1 MKQQRRHKI
10 LFMCAVMA
18 LVFAVPPRTAGADP
32 TPAPAPAPDPGYQ
45 IAGPSGPVV
54 GGLRTLPPIC
64 GVQPRACAGKWN
76 PDTGAW
82 DFPPGT

>member
-1 MKQQRRHKI
+1 MR
-10 LFMCAVMA
+10 LLVLGAVFTLNMA
-18 LVFAVPPRTAGADP
+18 LPMTASADP
-32 TPAPAPAPDPGYQ
+32 TPEPSPPYVIQSP
-45 IAGPSGPVV
+45 AGPTV

-64 GVQPRACAGKWN
+64 GVQPRACAGNWN